1 MNNDDILGCGQFG
14 QVIGGVCNKT
24 MRQVAIKVIDKAKVD
39 ENKTETSYFQNEATI
54 LFNFK
59 HPGLL
64 ELIAL
69 FDDSNFVSNLRIIL
83 PFNL

>member
-1 MNNDDILGCGQFG
+1 MDSNDILGSGQFG
-14 QVIGGVCNKT
+14 QVIGGVCKKT
-24 MRQVAIKVIDKAKVD
+24 KRQVAIKVIDKAKVD

-69 FDDSNFVSNLRIIL
+69 FDDTNFVSSL
-83 PFNL
+83 